1 LQARQ
6 ETNPSFSASSL
17 KASYRQRDSV
27 KSPACRSI
35 TSVEYSRHNIE
46 IVFIVA
52 CRDHGDNRLQARDIR
67 NSISLTMTALHRI
80 ICR

>member
-17 KASYRQRDSV
+17 KASYRHRDSI
-27 KSPACRSI
+27 RSLAGRSFA
-35 TSVEYSRHNIE
+35 SVEYSRHNIE

-52 CRDHGDNRLQARDIR
+52 CRDHGDNHLQARDIR
-67 NSISLTMTALHRI
+67 NSISLTMTASHRI
-80 ICR
+80 I

>member
-1 LQARQ
+1 MQARQ

-17 KASYRQRDSV
+17 KASYRYRDSV

-35 TSVEYSRHNIE
+35 ALVEYSRHDIE

-52 CRDHGDNRLQARDIR
+52 CRDHGDNHLQGRDIR
-67 NSISLTMTALHRI
+67 NSISLTMPSSHRI